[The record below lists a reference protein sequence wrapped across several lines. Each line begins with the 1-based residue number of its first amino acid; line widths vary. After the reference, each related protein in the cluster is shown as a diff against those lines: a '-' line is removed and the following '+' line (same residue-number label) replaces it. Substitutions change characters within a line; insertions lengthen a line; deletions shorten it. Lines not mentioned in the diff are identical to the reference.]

1 MRGAFASWNAAAVNS
16 NPFEHY
22 AAPADARAGAGA
34 FMRACEFALGG
45 AEAGGRTFALADVLT
60 EARLDV
66 LEGRLARA
74 GAWGRV
80 GARAARRAFER
91 DAGGGDAGGFLRDGD
106 VGAKRLCSMPDR
118 VTNTVRTVGGGV
130 MCRPTVINCYG
141 ERMRDEDDWFE
152 RWVAYAFD
160 ARATSADGTSRSMI
174 DLMVPIK
181 RAKYPAISEEEEA
194 LGIPL
199 QVFYL
204 AAFDG
209 AWVRFATLA
218 AGSFDAWQ
226 DIRAS
231 LVDDLVTHK
240 FSRTLDVVEKL
251 LLSADAGSA
260 LEVCFMQEVG
270 ASLADALRAR
280 EGVRDAYEVLCP
292 SDMDV
297 KRDQNSIVIVSKA
310 FIKGA
315 PVVEATSDVLGALDA
330 SAAGKFSKGDFC
342 AFLVRGVL
350 LCSYHGDT
358 DGLQTKTITAAV
370 HEYCERN
377 EDVEACVFGM
387 DANTHS
393 FHREGKKQGV
403 RDFIDFIHASTSFKS
418 CWTLADIDVERD
430 AMTTFSARTFLQAQL
445 NKAVPFAEVG
455 VSELTDRHPKDHVLV
470 RVKSGASV
478 REATVDRINAV
489 DFAVDPPKALPFDAD
504 AMFPNARF
512 PSDHAA
518 VVFRCLLPL
527 DS

>member
-1 MRGAFASWNAAAVNS
+1 MM
-16 NPFEHY
+16 
-22 AAPADARAGAGA
+22 D
-34 FMRACEFALGG
+34 
-45 AEAGGRTFALADVLT
+45 EA
-60 EARLDV
+60 
-66 LEGRLARA
+66 
-74 GAWGRV
+74 
-80 GARAARRAFER
+80 
-91 DAGGGDAGGFLRDGD
+91 
-106 VGAKRLCSMPDR
+106 
-118 VTNTVRTVGGGV
+118 
-130 MCRPTVINCYG
+130 
-141 ERMRDEDDWFE
+141 DWFR
-152 RWVAYAFD
+152 RWVAYVFD
-160 ARATSADGTSRSMI
+160 ARATSADGASRSMI
-174 DLMVPIK
+174 ELMVPIK

-209 AWVRFATLA
+209 AWVRFAALA

-240 FSRTLDVVEKL
+240 FSRTVDVVEKI
-251 LLSADAGSA
+251 LLSADEGSA

-270 ASLADALRAR
+270 ASLVDALRAR
-280 EGVRDAYEVLCP
+280 AGVRNSCEVLCP
-292 SDMDV
+292 KDMDV

-310 FIKGA
+310 FVKGA
-315 PVVEATSDVLGALDA
+315 PVVETTSDILGSLDA
-330 SAAGKFSKGDFC
+330 SAADKFSKGDFC

-358 DGLQTKTITAAV
+358 DGLQTKTITTAV
-370 HEYCERN
+370 HEYCERS
-377 EDVEACVFGM
+377 EDVKACVFGM

-403 RDFIDFIHASTSFKS
+403 RDFIDFIRASTSFSS
-418 CWTLADIDVERD
+418 CWTLANIDVERD

-445 NKAVPFAEVG
+445 NKAVPLAEVA
-455 VSELTDRHPKDHVLV
+455 VSNLTDRHPKDHVLV
-470 RVKSGASV
+470 SLKSGASV
-478 REATVDRINAV
+478 SEATVNRINAV
-489 DFAVDPPKALPFDAD
+489 DFAIDPPKALPFDAD

-518 VVFRCLLPL
+518 IVFRCVLPL